1 VQHLVNWTLWP
12 KPNAN
17 KPKWQPPGHRKPKP
31 SQKRASTLGRHPK
44 LGAPVWWGTG
54 KWGPDKGVSLLLIN
68 NNSICGHTSRH
79 SPTGHMQLV
88 QDGSGNGSGTGDL
101 PLGLGLVARV
111 VNQAPNCKTANTFPR
126 NEFECSS
133 GDLRS
138 GHPWSNMPPDPFHPL
153 CSPPQRR

>member
-1 VQHLVNWTLWP
+1 MAAPWPSKAETKPEKGVNI
-12 KPNAN
+12 
-17 KPKWQPPGHRKPKP
+17 
-31 SQKRASTLGRHPK
+31 
-44 LGAPVWWGTG
+44 GAPPQIRSTCLGGTG